1 MQSRDGSKSSRT
13 SPTVSTTRNPS
24 RRGDQPARPRHGG
37 GFPMRSRRFRGA
49 RTCPLPARNVRE
61 NREQEIS
68 ELVDR
73 IGMAVNSELDLK
85 RIFQGI
91 ARAVGIVARD
101 RAFRD
106 LQPGF
111 RRQVRHRTG
120 DRDPG
125 PVARGRRHPRP
136 CGSHERVGGGG
147 PPFCPA
153 HAGGGSRKPDCSA
166 GGAWPQAG
174 RLHPTGGQGAP
185 PGRRNVAHAIP
196 YARLYARHRR
206 LASEARLLASTSRA
220 ATAGLDIRAL
230 AQRCL
235 TMVRDRTPFDRATLR
250 EVVPEGVWLRVRPG
264 LLPRAAPRVSRRALI
279 SRSGHRPRR
288 ICGCRRG
295 TFLSRAKA

>member
-101 RAFRD
+101 RSFRD

-174 RLHPTGGQGAP
+174 RPHPTGGQGAP
-185 PGRRNVAHAIP
+185 PGRRNRGACHPLRPALRAP
-196 YARLYARHRR
+196 PPSRKRGPPAGQYLAGGHRR
-206 LASEARLLASTSRA
+206 PRYPCAGAALPDHGPGPHPVRSRH
-220 ATAGLDIRAL
+220 
-230 AQRCL
+230 
-235 TMVRDRTPFDRATLR
+235 TP
-250 EVVPEGVWLRVRPG
+250 GG
-264 LLPRAAPRVSRRALI
+264 
-279 SRSGHRPRR
+279 RS
-288 ICGCRRG
+288 
-295 TFLSRAKA
+295 